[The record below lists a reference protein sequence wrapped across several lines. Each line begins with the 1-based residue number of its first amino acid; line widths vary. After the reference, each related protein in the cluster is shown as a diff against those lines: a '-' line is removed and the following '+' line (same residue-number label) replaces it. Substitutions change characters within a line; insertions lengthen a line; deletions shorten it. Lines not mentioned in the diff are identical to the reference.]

1 MKIYWL
7 SCLSLHAR
15 GTCAWL
21 EGMLRKCLSET
32 FHSFINQ
39 IINKTNNT
47 KKFTK
52 QLFHCR
58 KGKNTPDLKSNFQ
71 VQCTCASRRLRVC
84 MGNWQTQKTK
94 DWIVERRKGPYSFSQ
109 FSSLV
114 RISVCFTCMSKEG
127 ILGKIHFQKIIERK
141 KKSFSLYLSLSH
153 SLSSHPLASQ
163 THFLSPLLFSLL
175 SSSLSPQ
182 TSDLRLGA
190 RLTQFPP
197 FPLAHFLSLP
207 RVRFA
212 SQLSSSQPLHGVVP
226 TNLGFSELHQ
236 GILRRNSTS
245 AKFLDSEVS
254 RSSQATRFFVF
265 VRVSEAWCFNFRVL
279 ILRFKWGTS
288 SFCGN

>member
-1 MKIYWL
+1 MK
-7 SCLSLHAR
+7 
-15 GTCAWL
+15 
-21 EGMLRKCLSET
+21 E
-32 FHSFINQ
+32 
-39 IINKTNNT
+39 
-47 KKFTK
+47 
-52 QLFHCR
+52 
-58 KGKNTPDLKSNFQ
+58 
-71 VQCTCASRRLRVC
+71 
-84 MGNWQTQKTK
+84 
-94 DWIVERRKGPYSFSQ
+94 
-109 FSSLV
+109 
-114 RISVCFTCMSKEG
+114 
-127 ILGKIHFQKIIERK
+127 K
-141 KKSFSLYLSLSH
+141 KKKTSPSISLFL
-153 SLSSHPLASQ
+153 
-163 THFLSPLLFSLL
+163 TLSPLTPSLLKHTFSLL

-212 SQLSSSQPLHGVVP
+212 SQLSCSQPLHGVVL

-265 VRVSEAWCFNFRVL
+265 VRVSEAWCFNSRVL